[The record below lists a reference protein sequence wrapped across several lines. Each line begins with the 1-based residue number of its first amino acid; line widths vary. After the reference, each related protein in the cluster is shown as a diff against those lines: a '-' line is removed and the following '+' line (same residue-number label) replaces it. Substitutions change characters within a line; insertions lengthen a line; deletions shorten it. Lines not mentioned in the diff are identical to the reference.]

1 MADPEKPVTF
11 QSADGRFSVSLLGN
25 VVEKMVRFCSAA
37 HDLETGGIL
46 IGRYSDN
53 RAVAIVE
60 QVTGPPP
67 DSHHY
72 FARFLRGVVGLQ
84 ELLNRLWRKKEKKY
98 YLGEWHYHSL
108 SIPTPSD
115 DDIAQMNHIAAS
127 EKYACPEPI
136 LLIVAG
142 LPSTEWNFSA
152 TVHPLNKPM
161 VMMSQALA
169 S

>member
-72 FARFLRGVVGLQ
+72 FRDSFEAWLDYKSCLTGYGGK
-84 ELLNRLWRKKEKKY
+84 RKRN
-98 YLGEWHYHSL
+98 
-108 SIPTPSD
+108 I
-115 DDIAQMNHIAAS
+115 IS
-127 EKYACPEPI
+127 ENGIII
-136 LLIVAG
+136 LYPFRPQVTMT
-142 LPSTEWNFSA
+142 LP
-152 TVHPLNKPM
+152 K
-161 VMMSQALA
+161 
-169 S
+169 